1 MINPL
6 TSTNTYWSILK
17 SFLNNKKILCI
28 PPLFHQNRYITKDK
42 DKTELFNNL
51 FADQCSLIKNSS
63 VLPSVLFKRTENVI
77 SSIDFGSDDIAK
89 IIQMLDPNK
98 AHGHNMISIRMLKIC
113 GNSIYKSLQLIFPS
127 CIENAKFPSEW
138 KKANVVSVHKKGNK
152 QTLENYRP
160 VSLLPICGKIFER
173 LIYNSLFEF
182 FIANELIYSNQ
193 SGFKPG
199 DSCINQ
205 LLSITHE
212 IYKSFDD
219 GYEVR
224 GVFLDISKGFDKVWY
239 NGLIYKLKQ
248 NGVSSNLLNLII
260 DFLDAR
266 KQRVVLNGQ
275 YSSWASV
282 KAGVP
287 QGSILGPLFFLIF
300 INDLSGNLVSNPKL
314 FADDTSLV
322 PVVQDITLSAMNLN
336 DDLKKINKWAF
347 QWKMSFNPD
356 PNKQAQE
363 VIFSRKLNKPDHL
376 SLNFN
381 NTVVIQSTTHKH
393 LGMILDTKLD
403 FQEHLKD
410 KLSKISK
417 TIGLLRKLQKILT
430 RPPLLTIYKS
440 FIRPHLDYG
449 TSYMTKHIIA
459 HFIKT

>member
-1 MINPL
+1 M
-6 TSTNTYWSILK
+6 
-17 SFLNNKKILCI
+17 
-28 PPLFHQNRYITKDK
+28 
-42 DKTELFNNL
+42 
-51 FADQCSLIKNSS
+51 
-63 VLPSVLFKRTENVI
+63 LPSVLFKRTENVL
-77 SSIDFGSDDIAK
+77 SSIDFGSDDTAK
-89 IIQMLDPNK
+89 IIQKLDPNK
-98 AHGHNMISIRMLKIC
+98 AHGHDVISIRMLKIC
-113 GNSIYKSLQLIFPS
+113 GNSIYKPFQLIFRS
-127 CIENAKFPSEW
+127 CIENGKFPYEW
-138 KKANVVSVHKKGNK
+138 KKADVVSVHKKGNK
-152 QTLENYRP
+152 QAMENYRP
-160 VSLLPICGKIFER
+160 VYLLPICGKIFER

-182 FIANELIYSNQ
+182 FIANELISSNQ

-224 GVFLDISKGFDKVWY
+224 GVFLDISKAFDKVWH
-239 NGLIYKLKQ
+239 NGLICKLKQ
-248 NGVSSNLLNLII
+248 NGVSGNLLNLII

-275 YSSWASV
+275 YSSWESV

-287 QGSILGPLFFLIF
+287 QRSILGPLFFLIF
-300 INDLSGNLVSNPKL
+300 INDLSDNLVSNPKL
-314 FADDTSLV
+314 SADDTSLFS
-322 PVVQDITLSAMNLN
+322 VVQDITLSAKNL
-336 DDLKKINKWAF
+336 DDGLKKINKWAF
-347 QWKMSFNPD
+347 QWKMRFNPD
-356 PNKQAQE
+356 LNKQAQE
-363 VIFSRKLNKPDHL
+363 VIFSRKLNKTNHP

-381 NTVVIQSTTHKH
+381 NTVVIQSTTHKR

-430 RPPLLTIYKS
+430 RPPLLTTYKS

-449 TSYMTKHIIA
+449 DIIYDKA
-459 HFIKT
+459 YNSSFH